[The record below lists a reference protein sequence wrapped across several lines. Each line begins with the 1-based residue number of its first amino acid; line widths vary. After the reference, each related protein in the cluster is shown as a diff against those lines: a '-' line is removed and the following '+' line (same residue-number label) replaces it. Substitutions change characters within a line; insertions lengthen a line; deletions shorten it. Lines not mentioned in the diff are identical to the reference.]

1 MNDLLTKTYSAGRAR
16 NYVDLKKDNF
26 NDVEY
31 GPEVEMQ
38 GMDPE
43 KNLKVFFE
51 EVDIIKN
58 DMDRIK
64 QLLAKLQD
72 ANEESKTIH
81 KAQAMKALRD
91 RMDKDVSEVSRTA
104 RSIKQKLEQLD
115 KANASSRRTRGC
127 EEGSPTDRT
136 RTSITNSL
144 RKKLKDYMED
154 FGSLRSRIMG
164 EYRETI
170 ERRYYTVTG
179 QRPDE
184 DTLEHIIETGESEN
198 FLQKAI
204 QEQGRGQVLET
215 IREIQERHDGV
226 KEIEKN
232 LLELHQIFMDM
243 AVLVEAQGEQLN
255 DIESQ
260 VNRAH
265 SYVERATTQLHVA
278 KKHQRNSRKWTCI
291 AIILILIL
299 ILIVLLPILHSLK
312 VF

>member
-1 MNDLLTKTYSAGRAR
+1 MNDLLNKTYSGGRGR
-16 NYVDLKKDNF
+16 NYVDLKEDSLR
-26 NDVEY
+26 DVEY
-31 GPEVEMQ
+31 GAEVEMQ
-38 GMDPE
+38 NLDPE

-51 EVDIIKN
+51 EVDVIKN
-58 DMDRIK
+58 EMDKIK
-64 QLLAKLQD
+64 SLLAKLQD
-72 ANEESKTIH
+72 ANDESKTIH
-81 KAQAMKALRD
+81 KAQAMKVLRD
-91 RMDKDVSEVSRTA
+91 RMDKDVSDVSKTA
-104 RSIKQKLEQLD
+104 RSIKEKLEQLD
-115 KANASSRRTRGC
+115 RANAISRRTRGC

-136 RTSITNSL
+136 RSSITNSL

-154 FGSLRSRIMG
+154 FGSLRAKIMG

-184 DTLEHIIETGESEN
+184 ETLEHIIETGESEN

-265 SYVERATTQLHVA
+265 SYIGRATTQLHVA
-278 KKHQRNSRKWTCI
+278 KKHQRQSRRCMCF
-291 AIILILIL
+291 AIILILII
-299 ILIVLLPILHSLK
+299 ILIIVIPVALK
-312 VF
+312 LKK